1 MKDLQQLLDE
11 VTRLTSNINTNY
23 PDLYKFLSE
32 NPITIPSY
40 VDPQIT
46 KQVMTDYLDSLKN
59 LLHNHIESHKKKNAS
74 FNVISL
80 KPFDIAVFSEAI
92 RERTIKRLESVPQDF
107 INWRLNNTSLS
118 FGHIAQHI
126 INADE
131 LFIKMVQSSTDLYIW
146 VLGTEE
152 SHPILERH
160 EYEEKIIHLKHLQ
173 KQRANLILTL
183 TEKELTKTI
192 HSDDGEEMILAWFIL
207 EKIIEH
213 EVYHRGQISAYLKV
227 IKGEL

>member
-11 VTRLTSNINTNY
+11 VTRLTSNISTNY
-23 PDLYKFLSE
+23 PGLYKFLSE
-32 NPITIPSY
+32 NPITIPSD
-40 VDPQIT
+40 VHPQIT
-46 KQVMTDYLDSLKN
+46 KQVMADYLDSLQK
-59 LLHNHIESHKKKNAS
+59 LLHNHIETQKNTNARS
-74 FNVISL
+74 NVVAL
-80 KPFDIAVFSEAI
+80 KPFDIAAFSEAI
-92 RERTIKRLESVPQDF
+92 RERTIKRLESVPKDF

-118 FGHIAQHI
+118 FGHIAQHL

-152 SHPILERH
+152 SHPIFDGH
-160 EYEEKIIHLKHLQ
+160 EFEEKIIHLKHLQ
-173 KQRANLILTL
+173 KQRASQILNL

-192 HSDDGEEMILAWFIL
+192 HSEDGEEMILGWFIL

-213 EVYHRGQISAYLKV
+213 EIYHRGQISAYLKI
-227 IKGEL
+227 IKGEA